1 MRDILQL
8 IVELARMPDVS
19 FINECCKD
27 HCDLWVCGANV
38 ILTWTWTCFFN
49 QSCITWIYIHIT
61 VDEGHYLYMH

>member
-38 ILTWTWTCFFN
+38 ILTWTWTCFF
-49 QSCITWIYIHIT
+49 
-61 VDEGHYLYMH
+61 